1 MVGPHIPFFRQ
12 AVSRPRCV
20 VAAVWVG
27 LAITVAGWTPA
38 RGQEP
43 VRADAAA
50 SEAAPAPARE
60 GGGPRIAEGRPEL
73 FYLKGEDG
81 RLVPVPGFRYRD
93 FVELFRLK
101 EGLPNA
107 ARPPAAVLEL
117 VTIRADL
124 ADAAESGVAAV
135 SVECTVRQTEAGW
148 AAVPLALDGL
158 LLAAP
163 PRHEGPGRVVVDP
176 APAGAGF
183 RAWFESATVPAAD
196 ARHRVTLDGRI
207 AVDRNGDQETL
218 RLDVPAATASAVEI
232 RSPRRDPE
240 VVVEPAA
247 PDRRVT
253 VAADAKGSVVRVAGL
268 AGRVRLR
275 IGGRGRPAEGTAAVP
290 RAEVDS
296 VVRID
301 GRAAF
306 TDTRIVVENLP
317 TSATSLRIALPA
329 GMVLREVR
337 PPAMLRSRAGAEE
350 QPIIEVDGVRNE
362 AGAAVV
368 ELRCERPVDTSG
380 ARTFN
385 AAGFAVEGVEAWRQR
400 GRISLAIDGDWQA
413 DWTGSLRQID
423 PPAAARPAGFV
434 AAFSY
439 DDVGSATLDVR
450 VRQRRSRVVV
460 EPEYRYEVGAERIG
474 FVASLQVATSG
485 APVPGIEVAID
496 PSWVI
501 EEVGP
506 AAVVEDGWTFE
517 AGRLVIPFAQGL
529 SGKARVEIRGGRQI
543 DRDAERLDWIL
554 PVPGPQKTV
563 TVGPAAVFIDAA
575 SDIELQPDG
584 DETKGL
590 FRQTAAAVPRAEGE
604 RATLA
609 YRFDGSK
616 GRFVAQRRF
625 LPRRVDA
632 DVESVVD
639 VDDRVIRVVETIRLD
654 VLHVPLEFIE
664 LLVPDQAAGS
674 LEVRQEKTLL
684 DALDIVGEAATD
696 GQRRFR
702 ALLAR
707 RLLGR
712 GDVQVAYELPLSTL
726 AAGSSVVIDVPFVQ
740 PADARIARQT
750 VVVTSVKDLVAEVT
764 APGWKREPDS
774 DAAQS
779 RRAWLAARSQT
790 GVPLAVTRRRAA
802 AGGDVA
808 VEAAWLRT
816 AAFPDRR
823 EDVYTYALAGGA
835 GSLPVTIPAALRAAA
850 SVTGAG
856 TGLTVSLDGE
866 SLPLVPDDDGLITID
881 LPPRAAAE
889 RSRWL
894 LQIRAVVPWQRGPL
908 ARWTAMPTRVV
919 LDPPLFADGV
929 EQSRFYWEVDSPPDE
944 YLIGAP
950 RYWTVQQRWEW
961 SRLGPDRVPVVDR
974 QALANWV
981 RAAGTADGAAAARDD
996 ADLPGRERRAVFSGV
1011 GRPGTARPWLV
1022 PAWFIVAVWSG
1033 ATLAGGLAFVYWPAV
1048 RRTSIVLAV
1057 GGCAALATANFPD
1070 VAPLWALGA
1079 APGLLLAICAWALRA
1094 AVEGGTRTPVVP
1106 VPAGMA
1112 SASSLTRIAGSAP
1125 SLLVSPTVVGSSATA
1140 AGRGTR

>member
-1 MVGPHIPFFRQ
+1 M
-12 AVSRPRCV
+12 VSRPPV
-20 VAAVWVG
+20 VVTAIAVG
-27 LAITVAGWTPA
+27 LGIAVACWPVA

-43 VRADAAA
+43 ARADAAA
-50 SEAAPAPARE
+50 SDAPAAPRE
-60 GGGPRIAEGRPEL
+60 GGMPRIAEGAPEL
-73 FYLKGEDG
+73 FYLKGDDG

-107 ARPPAAVLEL
+107 ARPPAAVLEQ

-124 ADAAESGVAAV
+124 DDAAESGVATV
-135 SVECTVRQTEAGW
+135 RVECTVRQTEAGW

-158 LLAAP
+158 LLSAP
-163 PRHEGPGRVVVDP
+163 PRHDGPGRMVVDP
-176 APAGAGF
+176 APANAGL
-183 RAWFESATVPAAD
+183 RAWFESAAPPAVD
-196 ARHRVTLDGRI
+196 ARHTVTLEGRVAI
-207 AVDRNGDQETL
+207 DRNGDQETL
-218 RLDVPAATASAVEI
+218 RLDVPTATATAVEI

-240 VVVEPAA
+240 VVIEPAA

-253 VAADAKGSVVRVAGL
+253 VAADGEGSVVRVAGL

-275 IGGRGRPAEGTAAVP
+275 IGGRGRPEQGTAAVP
-290 RAEVDS
+290 RAESDS
-296 VVRID
+296 SVRID

-306 TDTRIVVENLP
+306 IDTRIVVENL
-317 TSATSLRIALPA
+317 SATTTALRIALPA
-329 GMVLREVR
+329 GTVLREVR
-337 PPAMLRSRAGAEE
+337 PPAVLRARTGAEDR
-350 QPIIEVDGVRNE
+350 PIVEVETGRND
-362 AGAAVV
+362 AGSAVV
-368 ELRCERPVDTSG
+368 ELRCERPVDTTGS
-380 ARTFN
+380 RTFN
-385 AAGFAVEGVEAWRQR
+385 AAGFAVEGVEPWRQR
-400 GRISLAIDGDWQA
+400 GRISLAVDGDWQA
-413 DWTGSLRQID
+413 EWTGSLRQID

-439 DDVGSATLDVR
+439 DDVGSAALDVR

-474 FVASLQVATSG
+474 FVAALQVAASG
-485 APVPGIEVAID
+485 APVSGIEVAID
-496 PSWVI
+496 PTWVI
-501 EEVGP
+501 EDVGP
-506 AAVVEDGWTFE
+506 AAVVDDGWTFE
-517 AGRLVIPFAQGL
+517 AGRLVIPFVQGL
-529 SGKARVEIRGGRQI
+529 SGKVRVEIRGGRQI
-543 DRDAERLDWIL
+543 DRAAERLDWIL

-584 DETKGL
+584 DESRGL
-590 FRQTAAAVPRAEGE
+590 VRQTAAAVPRAEGE

-609 YRFDGSK
+609 YRFDGTK

-632 DVESVVD
+632 DVECVVD
-639 VDDRVIRVVETIRLD
+639 VDERVIRVVETIRLD

-664 LLVPDQAAGS
+664 LLVPDLVAGS
-674 LEVRQEKTLL
+674 FQVRQEKTLL
-684 DALDIVGEAATD
+684 DAVDIVGEAATD

-712 GDVQVAYELPLSTL
+712 GDVQVAYELPLATL
-726 AAGSSVVIDVPFVQ
+726 AAGASVPIDVPFVQ
-740 PADARIARQT
+740 PADVRIGRQS

-774 DAAQS
+774 EAAPP
-779 RRAWLAARSQT
+779 RRAWFAARSQT

-802 AGGDVA
+802 AGGDVS

-835 GSLPVTIPAALRAAA
+835 GSVPVTIPAALR
-850 SVTGAG
+850 G
-856 TGLTVSLDGE
+856 TQGDARLTVSLDGE
-866 SLPLVPDDDGLITID
+866 PLPIVPDDDGLVTID

-894 LQIRAVVPWQRGPL
+894 VEIRAVVPWQRGPL

-919 LDPPLFADGV
+919 LDPPLFAAGV

-950 RYWTVQQRWEW
+950 RHWTVQQRWEW
-961 SRLGPDRVPVVDR
+961 SRLGPDRVSVVDR

-981 RAAGTADGAAAARDD
+981 RAAGTAEGTVAARDD
-996 ADLPGRERRAVFSGV
+996 ADPPRRERRAVFSGV

-1079 APGLLLAICAWALRA
+1079 APGLLLAACAWALRA
-1094 AVEGGTRTPVVP
+1094 AVEGRSRPPVAP
-1106 VPAGMA
+1106 VPTGMV
-1112 SASSLTRIAGSAP
+1112 SASSMTRIATSAP
-1125 SLLVSPTVVGSSATA
+1125 SLLVSPTAVGSSATA